1 MRLTARWWWVA
12 LIVTWLVIAGF
23 VSLALDESRTGP
35 VSDLQDRGRE
45 LPDAAGRNRTADL
58 PRRAAVSVPQ
68 TAEWDV
74 SHEST
79 NPSSGVLLAQF
90 ETLVSTSET
99 SLEASEATSK
109 QLRTLSETVRKR
121 LDKIEQKQ
129 SEIERFQAQL
139 LRSFNTQTE
148 QTMNLVRQVNAL
160 LEEE

>member
-1 MRLTARWWWVA
+1 MNQLTPFER
-12 LIVTWLVIAGF
+12 
-23 VSLALDESRTGP
+23 S
-35 VSDLQDRGRE
+35 
-45 LPDAAGRNRTADL
+45 
-58 PRRAAVSVPQ
+58 
-68 TAEWDV
+68 
-74 SHEST
+74 
-79 NPSSGVLLAQF
+79 LLAQF
-90 ETLVSTSET
+90 EALANASTT

-109 QLRTLSETVRKR
+109 QLRALSETVRKR

>member
-1 MRLTARWWWVA
+1 MNQLTPFER
-12 LIVTWLVIAGF
+12 
-23 VSLALDESRTGP
+23 S
-35 VSDLQDRGRE
+35 
-45 LPDAAGRNRTADL
+45 
-58 PRRAAVSVPQ
+58 
-68 TAEWDV
+68 
-74 SHEST
+74 
-79 NPSSGVLLAQF
+79 LLAQF
-90 ETLVSTSET
+90 EALANASTT